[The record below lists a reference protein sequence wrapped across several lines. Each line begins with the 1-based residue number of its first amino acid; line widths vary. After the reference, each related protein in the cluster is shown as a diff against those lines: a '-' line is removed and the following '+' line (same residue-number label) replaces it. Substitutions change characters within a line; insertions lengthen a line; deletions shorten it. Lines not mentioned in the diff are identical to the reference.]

1 MKEREYHSAIT
12 ESAMADHEQI
22 FLAVKKYNPE
32 PAKKV
37 KYQLV
42 LYSKLYKTM
51 EEIDYSN
58 IGASYTY

>member
-1 MKEREYHSAIT
+1 
-12 ESAMADHEQI
+12 MADQEQI

-58 IGASYTY
+58 IGGSYTY